1 VNDLVFLGTI
11 YRSHGLKGFFKI
23 NVHTAGIPA
32 LEKDEPVFIQL
43 QGGPVPFF
51 VEECSQASHD
61 ILLMK
66 IEDVDT
72 IEEADKLVGTEIFI
86 ESKKF
91 DGIETDAN
99 EGLVGY
105 AVTDHEKGVIGKV
118 AGVMETAQH
127 PILEVEFEEKV
138 ILIPWVKEIVKEID
152 DKAKTIQ
159 VETPDGLI
167 DLYVNA

>member
-1 VNDLVFLGTI
+1 M
-11 YRSHGLKGFFKI
+11 
-23 NVHTAGIPA
+23 PA

-72 IEEADKLVGTEIFI
+72 IEQADKLVGTEVFI

-91 DGIETDAN
+91 DGIETEAT

-105 AVTDHEKGVIGKV
+105 AVTDLEKGAIGTV

-127 PILEVEFEEKV
+127 PIIEVEFEDKM

-152 DKAKTIQ
+152 DKAKTIL
-159 VETPDGLI
+159 VEAPDGLI